1 MDKLNSPRIILTKS
15 HFAKILE
22 IVQQQAPLEACGI
35 IAGIGQTSKE
45 IYPISNTLNSTVEYL
60 MNPQEM
66 VHVFWEIE
74 RKNWEPIA
82 FFHSH
87 PATYPLP
94 SQTDLDRNYYLDTP
108 HLIVGRDKGRWII
121 HGFLLAK
128 KNFKQIEIEII

>member
-1 MDKLNSPRIILTKS
+1 MDKLNSPKIILSQS
-15 HFAKILE
+15 HYSKILE

-45 IYPISNTLNSTVEYL
+45 LYPITNTLNSTVEYL

-87 PATYPLP
+87 PASYPIP
-94 SQTDLDRNYYLDTP
+94 SQTDIDRNYYYETP
-108 HLIVGRDKGRWII
+108 QLIIGREKGRWII
-121 HGFLLAK
+121 LGYLLTK
-128 KNFKQIEIEII
+128 EDYKQIKIEII